1 MGESGRLILSTYSSF
16 VFVSV
21 VVSVPAC
28 HLFIIYA
35 FVQGLLRTYCAQ
47 PLGIQWCFQGLQ
59 SLVKPIILPC
69 AAQFKEGLGSHQQ
82 VGYRCHEA
90 MGTVS
95 GGEWNASL

>member
-1 MGESGRLILSTYSSF
+1 MKPSPGLPIPVFLSPLSDK
-16 VFVSV
+16 
-21 VVSVPAC
+21 
-28 HLFIIYA
+28 H
-35 FVQGLLRTYCAQ
+35 LLRTYCAQ

-95 GGEWNASL
+95 RGEWNASL